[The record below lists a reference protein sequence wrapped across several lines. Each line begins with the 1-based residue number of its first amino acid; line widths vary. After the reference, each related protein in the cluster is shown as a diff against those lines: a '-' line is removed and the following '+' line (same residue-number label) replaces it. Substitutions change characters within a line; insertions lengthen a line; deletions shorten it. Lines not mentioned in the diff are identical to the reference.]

1 MALVI
6 KPSGNFVVATTENT
20 TYRTYQVKEKYPVL
34 YSESAIYSDGS
45 WIEFIYAGN
54 KLVKRVTLVDNNLN
68 LQDLYLTTY
77 EDRYTPGSKYEHQY
91 IGLKSDNTVYRSK
104 EYINA
109 SPTMNAIGFRF
120 TPLQLSKI
128 NTTNHTATQGY
139 YSDFGIDLYHDGT
152 KLYRASTTLGGV
164 KCYMYYFNEYLL
176 AVYNHSDVGEVALSY
191 FGAEIPYSI
200 RSCYLPRNT
209 LIFVNYNSI
218 ENMVNSFAPS
228 SSSPSESISKT
239 IKISI
244 SSSLDSVV
252 FEDSFNN
259 PIVL

>member
-6 KPSGNFVVATTENT
+6 KPSSNFVVATTEDT
-20 TYRTYQVKEKYPVL
+20 TYRTYQVREKYPVL

-54 KLVKRVTLVDNNLN
+54 KLVKKVTLVDNNLN
-68 LQDLYLTTY
+68 LQDLYLTAYTY
-77 EDRYTPGSKYEHQY
+77 NYTYGSRYEHQY
-91 IGLKSDNTVYRSK
+91 IGLKSDNTVFRSK
-104 EYINA
+104 EYINP

-139 YSDFGIDLYHDGT
+139 YSDFGIDLYYDGT
-152 KLYRASTTLGGV
+152 KLYKTSTSIGGV
-164 KCYMYYFNEYLL
+164 KSYMYYLNEYLL
-176 AVYNHSDVGEVALSY
+176 AVYNHSDVGGVALSY
-191 FGAEIPYSI
+191 FGADIPYSI
-200 RSCYLPRNT
+200 RGLSLPRNT
-209 LIFVNYNSI
+209 LVFVNYMSI
-218 ENMVNSFAPS
+218 ENMVNSFAS
-228 SSSPSESISKT
+228 SISPSESISKT

-259 PIVL
+259 PVAL